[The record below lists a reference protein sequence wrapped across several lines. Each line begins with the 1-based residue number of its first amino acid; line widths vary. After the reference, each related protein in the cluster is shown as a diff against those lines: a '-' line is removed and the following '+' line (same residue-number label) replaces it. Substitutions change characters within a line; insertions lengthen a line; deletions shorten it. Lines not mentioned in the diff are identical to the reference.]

1 MERLDFLKRSSS
13 SWISVSMME
22 RRIFG
27 GLSVIDLKTSFLLVL
42 LRVFF
47 ELCLKRAC
55 ASPAQY
61 ISKKPTR

>member
-47 ELCLKRAC
+47 E
-55 ASPAQY
+55 S
-61 ISKKPTR
+61 